1 MTFRRERECFDEII
15 CKLRFCHHN
24 SCVFLHR
31 SSVIHREICS
41 FENEFA
47 GIFFVILSQTI
58 CQNETE
64 VYAWVPDRG
73 LVRDMRERRGQM
85 KQKKLI
91 ALLLSTALLLSGVN
105 VQTSKAADE
114 QKQQTI

>member
-31 SSVIHREICS
+31 SSVIHKEICS

-64 VYAWVPDRG
+64 VCLGSDRN

-105 VQTSKAADE
+105 VQTSKAAD
-114 QKQQTI
+114 